1 MVNVKEVKQYF
12 RNYNKNL
19 DYIENYRTSLKERE
33 SEYLDTGKKAL
44 RLQKAQM
51 EIIIRDLLYYRLNDK
66 EKYLIDMK
74 YKYEMDVEEISN
86 ELYCSHSTYYRRIKM
101 IYIKLSH
108 ELAEIKEIIK

>member
-1 MVNVKEVKQYF
+1 MVNVREVKNYF

-19 DYIENYRTSLKERE
+19 DYIEMYRNDLKESDVKYLE
-33 SEYLDTGKKAL
+33 SNKKTE
-44 RLQKAQM
+44 RLKNAQT

-66 EKYLIDMK
+66 EKNLIDMR

-86 ELYCSHSTYYRRIKM
+86 ELYCSHSTYYRKM
-101 IYIKLSH
+101 RQIYRKLSQ